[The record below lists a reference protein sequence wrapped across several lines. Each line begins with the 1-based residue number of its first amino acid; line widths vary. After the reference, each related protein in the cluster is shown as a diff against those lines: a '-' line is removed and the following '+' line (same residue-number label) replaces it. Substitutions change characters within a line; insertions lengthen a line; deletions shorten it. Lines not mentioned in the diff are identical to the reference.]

1 MGETCPNPRS
11 KVYTKNAVVFY
22 WLKIYHKLSGLKHCI
37 CYLRMSMGQ
46 EPLYSLAGSFCF
58 SRGKTQILKAITA
71 LCHLVPTGSNMV
83 VYVFKTDY
91 RRSLLKG
98 TTSTGV
104 TTIHSVWLARSKSQI
119 PSTLKR
125 KKITQGMWPRGHL
138 RVCLPYTS
146 TVHFI
151 IVYVCVHVHM
161 DRCIRS
167 IITLVCIPL
176 DSDVEIRVHTELG
189 DDPRKYAGDWG
200 TEIGKKDS

>member
-11 KVYTKNAVVFY
+11 KVCTKNAVVFY
-22 WLKIYHKLSGLKHCI
+22 WLTIYHKLSGLKHCI

-98 TTSTGV
+98 TISTGV
-104 TTIHSVWLARSKSQI
+104 TTQTLSILFDWLEVSPSFHLHSKEKNNTRDVTQRSPQSVSAIH
-119 PSTLKR
+119 
-125 KKITQGMWPRGHL
+125 
-138 RVCLPYTS
+138 
-146 TVHFI
+146 
-151 IVYVCVHVHM
+151 
-161 DRCIRS
+161 
-167 IITLVCIPL
+167 
-176 DSDVEIRVHTELG
+176 
-189 DDPRKYAGDWG
+189 
-200 TEIGKKDS
+200 